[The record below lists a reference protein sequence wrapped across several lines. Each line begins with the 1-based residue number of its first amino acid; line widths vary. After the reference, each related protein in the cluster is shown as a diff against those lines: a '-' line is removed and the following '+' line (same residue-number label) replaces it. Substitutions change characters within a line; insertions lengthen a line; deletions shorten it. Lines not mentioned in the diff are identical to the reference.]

1 MADQTSVVDVVTHHM
16 QKAFN
21 VWLESSSV
29 KYAINLVTSHQYVTR
44 KVKVTTHQAQPNQG
58 NQKHNNYVQGPFTPS
73 MMQRAVNMIQ
83 GQKIPSVYK

>member
-1 MADQTSVVDVVTHHM
+1 M
-16 QKAFN
+16 QKTPDMLRPDGRSDKCSRCSDTPHAKASN

-58 NQKHNNYVQGPFTPS
+58 N
-73 MMQRAVNMIQ
+73 
-83 GQKIPSVYK
+83 